1 MVLAPMT
8 NKTSRIALLQEAFQK
23 SIVIFDGAM
32 GTELYRNHIFTNACF
47 DELNLSRSDLVV
59 KIHASYLEAGAEV
72 LTTNTVAANSF
83 YLQKF
88 GFADRTEA
96 INEAGVRNA
105 QRAIEEYRSRHQT
118 AAEHV
123 QAAEKPIFIAGSV
136 GPVMD
141 EHGVLD
147 FDQTVAIQ
155 MQQVQALYRAGAD
168 FIMFETQTSTDAL
181 MAAEYSIQR
190 IQETTGE
197 QIPFLLSFRPYA
209 RREYPERKPLSEM
222 LQNFQEVCRL
232 HHLPQPI
239 AFGMNCGLGPEEML
253 DAVRD
258 VAHLVELPL
267 VVQPEAGSPRQV
279 EVRSISMTS
288 PEFFTEYAKRFI
300 DLGVRGVGGCCGIG
314 PEHILEM
321 ARSVKPLANA
331 RLGEVFVRKLDA
343 KAVLM
348 EPMPLAERSKLGKK
362 LAEKTWITSV
372 ELVPPRGF
380 ELGPTVAKCQKLREL
395 GVDCINIPDGPRAS
409 CKISSIVT
417 ADRIQRDAGIE
428 TILHFCCRDKNLIGM
443 MADLLGTAACGIQN
457 ILFITGDPPKLGEY
471 PDATGVFDTDS
482 VGMTKIQQRMNCGV
496 DLAGNQLPQKTSAV
510 TGVGMDPNALDQE
523 REISRLFRKVEAGA
537 EFVITQP
544 VFDTDVLLRTLDQV
558 QTANVPFMAGIWPL
572 ASYRNAYFMKTEVP
586 GVTVPD
592 SIMERM
598 ERYEKKEDQQAEGIA
613 IAREIVERIQDRVAG
628 IQVSAP
634 FGNVEI
640 VTRVLGGFIRG

>member
-1 MVLAPMT
+1 MST
-8 NKTSRIALLQEAFQK
+8 KISQIQLLQEAFQK

-47 DELNLSRSDLVV
+47 DELNVSRSDLVV

-72 LTTNTVAANSF
+72 LTTNTVSANSF

-88 GFADRTEA
+88 GFSDRTNE
-96 INEAGVRNA
+96 INAAGVRNA
-105 QRAIEEYRSRHQT
+105 QKAI
-118 AAEHV
+118 AEFRV
-123 QAAEKPIFIAGSV
+123 KYPQKAEIPIFIAGSV
-136 GPVMD
+136 GPIID
-141 EHGVLD
+141 PQRSLT
-147 FDQTVAIQ
+147 FDQMVAVVT
-155 MQQVQALYRAGAD
+155 QQVESLSHAGAD
-168 FIMFETQTSTDAL
+168 FIMFETQTNTEAL

-190 IQETTGE
+190 IRETTGE
-197 QIPFLLSFRPYA
+197 EIPFILSFRPYVKDSPA
-209 RREYPERKPLSEM
+209 AELSVSEM
-222 LQNFQEVCRL
+222 VKNFQEICRL
-232 HHLPQPI
+232 HDLPRPF
-239 AFGMNCGLGPEEML
+239 AYGMNCGLGPEDML
-253 DAVRD
+253 DAVQD
-258 VAHLVELPL
+258 VLPLIDLPL
-267 VVQPEAGSPRQV
+267 VVQPEAGAPRKV

-331 RLGEVFVRKLDA
+331 RLSNVKEGSLDEQT
-343 KAVLM
+343 VLRD
-348 EPMPLAERSKLGKK
+348 PVPLAERSALGRKLSEGK
-362 LAEKTWITSV
+362 WVTSV

-380 ELGPTVAKCQKLREL
+380 DLEPTIAKCRRLKAL

-417 ADRIQRDAGIE
+417 ADWIQREADIE

-443 MADLLGTAACGIQN
+443 MADLLGVAACGIRN

-482 VGMTKIQQRMNCGV
+482 VGVTRIQQRMNRGV
-496 DLAGNQLPQKTSAV
+496 DLAGKQLPQSTSAV
-510 TGVGMDPNALDQE
+510 TGVGIDPNALDME
-523 REISRLFRKVEAGA
+523 REIARFFRKVEAGA
-537 EFVITQP
+537 EFAITQP
-544 VFDTDVLLRTLDQV
+544 VFDAEVLLRTMDRIES
-558 QTANVPFMAGIWPL
+558 AGIPIIAGIWPL

-613 IAREIVERIQDRVAG
+613 IARESIERIRHRMAG

-634 FGNVEI
+634 FGNIDI
-640 VTRVLGGFIRG
+640 VSRVLDGFI

>member
-1 MVLAPMT
+1 MST
-8 NKTSRIALLQEAFQK
+8 KISQIQLLQEAFQK

-47 DELNLSRSDLVV
+47 DELNVSRSDLVV

-72 LTTNTVAANSF
+72 LTTNTVSANSF

-88 GFADRTEA
+88 GFSDRTNE
-96 INEAGVRNA
+96 INAAGVRNA
-105 QRAIEEYRSRHQT
+105 QKAI
-118 AAEHV
+118 AEFRV
-123 QAAEKPIFIAGSV
+123 KYPQKAEIPIFIAGSV
-136 GPVMD
+136 GPIID
-141 EHGVLD
+141 PQRSLT
-147 FDQTVAIQ
+147 FDQMVAVVT
-155 MQQVQALYRAGAD
+155 QQVEALSHAGAD
-168 FIMFETQTSTDAL
+168 FIMFETQTNTEAL

-190 IQETTGE
+190 IRETTGE
-197 QIPFLLSFRPYA
+197 EIPFILSFRPYVKDSPA
-209 RREYPERKPLSEM
+209 AELSVSEM
-222 LQNFQEVCRL
+222 VKNFQEICRL
-232 HHLPQPI
+232 HDLPRPF
-239 AFGMNCGLGPEEML
+239 AYGMNCGSGPEDML
-253 DAVRD
+253 DAVQD
-258 VAHLVELPL
+258 VLPLIDLPL
-267 VVQPEAGSPRQV
+267 VVQPEAGAPRKV

-331 RLGEVFVRKLDA
+331 RLSNVKEGSLDEQT
-343 KAVLM
+343 VLRD
-348 EPMPLAERSKLGKK
+348 PVPLAERSALGRKLSEGK
-362 LAEKTWITSV
+362 WVTSV

-380 ELGPTVAKCQKLREL
+380 DLEPTIAKCRRLKAL

-417 ADRIQRDAGIE
+417 ADWIQREADIE

-443 MADLLGTAACGIQN
+443 MADLLGVAACGIRN

-482 VGMTKIQQRMNCGV
+482 VGVTRIQQRMNRGV
-496 DLAGNQLPQKTSAV
+496 DLAGKQLPQSTSAV
-510 TGVGMDPNALDQE
+510 TGVGIDPNALDME
-523 REISRLFRKVEAGA
+523 REIARFFRKVEAGA
-537 EFVITQP
+537 EFAITQP
-544 VFDTDVLLRTLDQV
+544 VFDAEVLLRTMDRIES
-558 QTANVPFMAGIWPL
+558 AGIPIIAGIWPL

-613 IAREIVERIQDRVAG
+613 IARESIERIRHRMAG

-634 FGNVEI
+634 FGNIDI
-640 VTRVLGGFIRG
+640 VSRVLDGFI